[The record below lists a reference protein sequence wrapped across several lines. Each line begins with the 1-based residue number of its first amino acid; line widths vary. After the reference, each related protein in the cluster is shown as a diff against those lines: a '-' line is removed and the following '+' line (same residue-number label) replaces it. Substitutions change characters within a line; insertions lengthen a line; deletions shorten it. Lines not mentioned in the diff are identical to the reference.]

1 MLGPPWCR
9 LLGGSAACR
18 GNKLLLSLCSGDLSS
33 APGEAGSPPPLSL
46 SLVLQTIH
54 RRSCT
59 ITKKAPS
66 RSFSS
71 FKKGTA

>member
-9 LLGGSAACR
+9 VLGGSAACR

-46 SLVLQTIH
+46 S
-54 RRSCT
+54 S
-59 ITKKAPS
+59 AAND
-66 RSFSS
+66 SS
-71 FKKGTA
+71 AKLHNHKEGPF